1 MKQNPL
7 TKGIIT
13 ENFTGIGTV
22 TQEMVLKRARELAI
36 INGHSPNHVSK
47 SELQQAKREL
57 TGGVDI
63 SPKEAAL
70 ESATESER
78 WDPLPGSTGHKAPE
92 NSDED
97 EDGEGRSEGAQLV
110 EEGVNEAEHDQ
121 MLQAAKAAAKKD
133 KEGR

>member
-70 ESATESER
+70 ESASESER

>member
-36 INGHSPNHVSK
+36 INSHSPDHVSK
-47 SELQQAKREL
+47 SEFAQAKREL
-57 TGGVDI
+57 TGGSDI

-70 ESATESER
+70 ESAPESER

-92 NSDED
+92 SSDED
-97 EDGEGRSEGAQLV
+97 EDSEGRSESAQLV

>member
-70 ESATESER
+70 ESAPESKR

-92 NSDED
+92 SSDED
-97 EDGEGRSEGAQLV
+97 EDSEGRSESAQLV

-121 MLQAAKAAAKKD
+121 MLQAAKAAARRDTK
-133 KEGR
+133 GL

>member
-1 MKQNPL
+1 MEQNPL
-7 TKGIIT
+7 TKGILA

-70 ESATESER
+70 ESAPESKR

-92 NSDED
+92 SSDED
-97 EDGEGRSEGAQLV
+97 EDSEGRSESAQLV

-121 MLQAAKAAAKKD
+121 MLQAVKAAAKKD
-133 KEGR
+133 KEGL